1 MNCRPPRG
9 IRRNRKIERPNL
21 AAVGALLFCGP
32 LFGDKI
38 TEGGLEKRYDESTKK
53 KHKED
58 IP

>member
-1 MNCRPPRG
+1 
-9 IRRNRKIERPNL
+9 
-21 AAVGALLFCGP
+21 LFCGP
-32 LFGDKI
+32 PFGDKI

>member
-21 AAVGALLFCGP
+21 AVVGALLFCGP

-38 TEGGLEKRYDESTKK
+38 TEGGLEKRYNESTKK